1 MKKFLLALAGASL
14 IAASTIAQASD
25 LAAGKLAFQQHN
37 CASCHGADAK
47 TPASPTYPILA
58 GQHADYIAHALHAYQ
73 RGQSG
78 APATANIRKNPIM
91 GAMAMT
97 LSSAD
102 IDNIAA
108 WVASLPSPL
117 TNDR

>member
-1 MKKFLLALAGASL
+1 MKIILLALAGASL
-14 IAASTIAQASD
+14 VAASTIAQAAD
-25 LAAGKLAFQQHN
+25 TAAGKLAFQQHN

-47 TPASPTYPILA
+47 TPISPAYPILA

-78 APATANIRKNPIM
+78 APASANIRKNPIM

-97 LSSAD
+97 LSNAD
-102 IDNIAA
+102 IANIAD
-108 WVASLPSPL
+108 WISGLPTPL
-117 TNDR
+117 SNDR

>member
-1 MKKFLLALAGASL
+1 MKKLLLALAGASL
-14 IAASTIAQASD
+14 IAAGSVAHAGDIAV
-25 LAAGKLAFQQHN
+25 GKLAFQKHA

-47 TPASPTYPILA
+47 SPISPAYPILA

-73 RGQSG
+73 RGQKG

-91 GAMAMT
+91 GGMAMS

-102 IDNIAA
+102 ISNIAA
-108 WVASLPSPL
+108 WISSLPSPL
-117 TNDR
+117 SNAR